1 MHRSGVMLGQAATQ
15 TTSDTDMDLSQ
26 YRGKTLDDDTIS
38 ALTAEIEKHTDTL
51 NTRTLKAEEKAR
63 KATNESIEGRK
74 GKDALI
80 QKAFEKLGIESP
92 EDLDGL
98 PDLKGQADA
107 ARQLEVA
114 LKRAQREAAE
124 AAKARDEITAKYT
137 GERRE
142 RAIAEAVGRQP
153 FIDLE
158 DARALVSARLHQ
170 EGEDL
175 LFRGPDGALVPL
187 GDGVAWLAKTKPH
200 LVKPSGEQTGGSGFK
215 GGSSKAAPKS
225 MKQSDFNAL
234 PPKDRA
240 KAMSDGY
247 TLTQD

>member
-26 YRGKTLDDDTIS
+26 YKGKTLDDDTIS
-38 ALTAEIEKHTDTL
+38 ALTAEIEKQAESLT
-51 NTRTLKAEEKAR
+51 TRALKAEDKAR
-63 KATNESIEGRK
+63 KAANESIEGRK

-80 QKAFEKLGIESP
+80 QRAFEKLGIESP
-92 EDLDGL
+92 EDLDSL

-107 ARQLEVA
+107 AKQLEVA
-114 LKRAQREAAE
+114 LKRAQREAAD
-124 AAKARDEITAKYT
+124 AAKARDEITAKYM
-137 GERRE
+137 GERKE
-142 RAIAEAVGRQP
+142 RAISEAVGDK
-153 FIDLE
+153 FVDAE

-187 GDGVAWLAKTKPH
+187 ADGVAWMLKTKTH
-200 LVKPSGEQTGGSGFK
+200 LAKPSGAGVGGSGFK

>member
-1 MHRSGVMLGQAATQ
+1 
-15 TTSDTDMDLSQ
+15 MDLSQ
-26 YRGKTLDDDTIS
+26 YKGKTLDDDTIS
-38 ALTAEIEKHTDTL
+38 AIAADIEKHTETL
-51 NTRTLKAEEKAR
+51 NTRALKAEDKAR
-63 KATNESIEGRK
+63 KAANESIEGRK

-80 QKAFEKLGIESP
+80 QKAFEKLGIENP
-92 EDLDGL
+92 EDLDSL

-137 GERRE
+137 GERKE

-158 DARALVSARLHQ
+158 DARALVSARLQQ
-170 EGEDL
+170 EGDDL
-175 LFRGPDGALVPL
+175 LFKGPDGALVPL
-187 GDGVAWLAKTKPH
+187 ADGVAWLAKTKPH

-215 GGSSKAAPKS
+215 GSSSKPAPKS
-225 MKQSDFNAL
+225 MKRSEFDGLSGQERS
-234 PPKDRA
+234 
-240 KAMSDGY
+240 KAMRDGY
-247 TLTQD
+247 TLTDD